1 MAPKSSDG
9 ETKYGSSSDGEIKC
23 GSSSENQSTESME
36 ITTGD
41 ESSMLGKRKVE
52 TTDLEDPDEN
62 DEEDPDENDE
72 EDSESDSDSEWDKD
86 SFDGR
91 EYHSSDDQREYA
103 TKDLEKRARFY
114 KRTVIETKV
123 FICLSPF
130 SISIRIE
137 FC

>member
-1 MAPKSSDG
+1 MKGESKVYSIIEMAPKSSDG

-62 DEEDPDENDE
+62 DEEDPDERAE
-72 EDSESDSDSEWDKD
+72 HERAGA
-86 SFDGR
+86 GR
-91 EYHSSDDQREYA
+91 
-103 TKDLEKRARFY
+103 RAHG
-114 KRTVIETKV
+114 
-123 FICLSPF
+123 
-130 SISIRIE
+130 
-137 FC
+137 